1 MGSSGGVTGGPGF
14 CEDAEV
20 TTTAGSDATGRP
32 SPYVLDGHN
41 DLPWAIRDLC
51 SYDLARADLAA
62 PVPDLQTDIGRLRAG
77 GVGAQFWSVFVPCS
91 LTGGAAVT
99 ATLEQIDFVHAMVAR
114 YPDAFSL
121 ATSASDV
128 EAAVAGGRIASMMGM
143 EGGHSIDESLATLRM
158 MHRLGVRYMTL
169 THNENVPWAD
179 SATDEPVVGGLTD
192 FGREVVAEMNRIGMF
207 VDLSHVSADVM
218 RDALDVARAPVIFSH
233 SGARAVCDINRNVP
247 DDVLVRLPDNGGV
260 CMVAFVSIFVAQHWA
275 DWYQETLDQVEAAG
289 GDRRRFADIDPALE
303 KRFAEDPP
311 APCTVAHLADQVDHV
326 RAVAGVDHV
335 GLGGDYDGASV
346 FPVRMGDVAGYPLL
360 FDELRSRG
368 WSETDLAQLGHGNV
382 LRAMR
387 EMEAARG

>member
-1 MGSSGGVTGGPGF
+1 
-14 CEDAEV
+14 V
-20 TTTAGSDATGRP
+20 TTTVGSDATGRP
-32 SPYVLDGHN
+32 LPYVLDGHN

-51 SYDLARADLAA
+51 SYDLVRADLAA
-62 PVPDLQTDIGRLRAG
+62 PVPDLQTDIGRLQAG

-91 LTGGAAVT
+91 MTGGAAVT
-99 ATLEQIDFVHAMVAR
+99 ATLEQIDFVHTMVTR

-121 ATSASDV
+121 ATSAAEV

-143 EGGHSIDESLATLRM
+143 EGGHSIDGSLATLRM

-179 SATDEPVVGGLTD
+179 SATDEPAVGGLSD

-233 SGARAVCDINRNVP
+233 SGARSVCDINRNVP

-346 FPVRMGDVAGYPLL
+346 FPVGMGDVAGYPLL

-368 WSETDLAQLGHGNV
+368 WSEAELAQLGHGNV